1 VTAGLAGRKVLQGP
15 KIPISAEQ
23 DENLLARFEA
33 WRATWNGS
41 LPEFITF
48 EFLTLQKKQVPN
60 VDFFF
65 QHPLFGGRTRFG
77 GFLLDFFLVSR
88 REGWR
93 IQGERYHLL
102 KPVDRARGRIARAKL
117 MAEGLT
123 IVDLWESDLLER
135 PLRVLNL
142 AWDQSAEVK
151 SRAPR

>member
-23 DENLLARFEA
+23 DENLLARFEV

-48 EFLTLQKKQVPN
+48 EFLTIQKKQVPG
-60 VDFFF
+60 VDFLF

>member
-135 PLRVLNL
+135 PLFVLTL
-142 AWDQSAEVK
+142 AWERSAEVQ